1 MVRLVFFDE
10 INLFLNLQMSNDFF
24 NFSAPYLDLLDDV
37 KLYFHLSLIFLLLPS
52 KIGTVKKNKNI
63 AKKIVDN
70 SEPAPSKKR
79 KYCVKLNHLWCNK
92 SKFIQ
97 KPQKGEGFVLCTVC
111 GSNFSV
117 AHGGES
123 NINRHKDTSTHRGY
137 VDAAH

>member
-1 MVRLVFFDE
+1 MIFS
-10 INLFLNLQMSNDFF
+10 I
-24 NFSAPYLDLLDDV
+24 FSAPYLDLLDDV

-52 KIGTVKKNKNI
+52 KIGTVKKI
-63 AKKIVDN
+63 KILQKRVDN

-97 KPQKGEGFVLCTVC
+97 KSQKGEGFVLCTVC
-111 GSNFSV
+111 GSDFSV

-123 NINRHKDTSTHRGY
+123 NINRHKDTSKHRGY